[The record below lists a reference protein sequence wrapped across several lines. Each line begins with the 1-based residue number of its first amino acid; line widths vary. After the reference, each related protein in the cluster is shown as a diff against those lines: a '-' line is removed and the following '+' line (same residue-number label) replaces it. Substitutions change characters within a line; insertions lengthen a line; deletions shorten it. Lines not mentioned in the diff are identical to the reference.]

1 MTTTT
6 TIITK
11 DNEVSSINEVKVK
24 LTDAVQ
30 VEQKTEKTWNL
41 AELDRE
47 IDEAQA
53 ALTTIDSEAAAEV
66 AEVQKRWDD
75 RKTAL
80 QVRLDGYTATRTVV
94 LKEAEK
100 VTLKKVVEEPPVEE
114 FK

>member
-30 VEQKTEKTWNL
+30 VEQKTEKTWSL

-47 IDEAQA
+47 IGEAQV
-53 ALTTIDSEAAAEV
+53 ALPIIDAEAAAEV
-66 AEVQKRWDD
+66 ANVQKRWDD
-75 RKTAL
+75 RKSAL

-100 VTLKKVVEEPPVEE
+100 VQLKKVVEEPPVEE
-114 FK
+114 LK